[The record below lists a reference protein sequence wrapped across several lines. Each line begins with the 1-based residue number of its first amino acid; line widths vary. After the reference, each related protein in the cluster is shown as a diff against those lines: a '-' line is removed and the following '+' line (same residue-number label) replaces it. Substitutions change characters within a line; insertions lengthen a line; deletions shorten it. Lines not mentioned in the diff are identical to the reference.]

1 MKPFILLFGLC
12 AALSLTACNKEQ
24 NVYEEYGFKESDFPI
39 HKLPK
44 GDAPPK
50 HVKINP
56 NRKEHYQAVVKIK
69 DAPLTFQI
77 VRGNEL
83 YQSENCKYVTN
94 RWVGATTWP
103 QYSKKLDVIKVD
115 DTTYVADFYTDTP
128 LDEDYYGEGVCK
140 WRFVSGGFVMQPTGK
155 DKQET
160 ALIVDITP
168 DMLEKMTP
176 ALKVINHY
184 EKQFYPI
191 ATVFQGHGSFENSFS
206 DTGIESWHKNVA
218 DYKPNMLFSV
228 ELTLRKV
235 EK

>member
-1 MKPFILLFGLC
+1 M
-12 AALSLTACNKEQ
+12 
-24 NVYEEYGFKESDFPI
+24 YEEYGFKESDFPI

-176 ALKVINHY
+176 ANPELKVINHY

>member
-1 MKPFILLFGLC
+1 MKYFIIEGLSYEIFYFAVRLLRRFIINRL
-12 AALSLTACNKEQ
+12 Q
-24 NVYEEYGFKESDFPI
+24 HEEYGFKESDFPI

-103 QYSKKLDVIKVD
+103 QYGKKLDVIKVD
-115 DTTYVADFYTDTP
+115 DTTYVPDFYTDTR

-155 DKQET
+155 DKRET

-168 DMLEKMTP
+168 EMLEKLTP
-176 ALKVINHY
+176 TNPELVVKY
-184 EKQFYPI
+184 EYQKSNFPI
-191 ATVFQGHGSFENSFS
+191 ATDLNFEVS
-206 DTGIESWHKNVA
+206 DHHPVIAEFKLI
-218 DYKPNMLFSV
+218 K
-228 ELTLRKV
+228 
-235 EK
+235 